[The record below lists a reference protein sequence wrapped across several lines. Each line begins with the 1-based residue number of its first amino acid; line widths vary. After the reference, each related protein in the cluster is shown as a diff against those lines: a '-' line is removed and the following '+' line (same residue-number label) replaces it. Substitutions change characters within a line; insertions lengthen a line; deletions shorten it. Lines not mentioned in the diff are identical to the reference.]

1 MPHGM
6 RPEDLL
12 AVLLETSEAAVI
24 GFTLEGR
31 VACWSSGAEK
41 LYGYSAREVA
51 GERLTR
57 LTPIYEIPAWESL
70 LEQARRGES
79 PAEGQTE
86 RLRKDGTPVRVMTRY
101 RLLHGSQGE
110 ATGLVEI
117 GRLLEWRG
125 SEAPPEPQL
134 RALMRQ
140 VPGIVWTCDQNLRI
154 TSHWGAGIPG
164 IKIRPGDLVGRSV
177 CELLESANRGASP
190 LSEHYDALAGNRRQ
204 FEFRRKDR
212 VLDGHVAPLRTATG
226 EIIGC
231 IGVAQDIT
239 DRKKSEEKIHYRATH
254 DALTGL
260 ANYREFIDTLERETK
275 RADRG
280 HGSFTVLLLDLD
292 DLKRINDRYGHLAG
306 NRALRR
312 LAKVMTEHCR
322 STDLAA
328 RYGGD
333 EFGVLLIDS
342 DVAMAEQVAERIGH
356 YLENDEEK
364 PKLSVSIGIGEFPA
378 DGRTSQELLEAAD
391 RQLYRRKRSTHA
403 KNGMSVAL
411 GKQG

>member
-1 MPHGM
+1 MPQEM

-31 VACWSSGAEK
+31 VVCWSGGAEK
-41 LYGYSAREVA
+41 LYGYSASEVK

-57 LTPIYEIPAWESL
+57 LTPIYEIAAWEGL
-70 LEQARRGES
+70 LEQARTGES
-79 PAEGQTE
+79 PAERQTE
-86 RLRKDGTPVRVMTRY
+86 RLRRDGTPVQVMTQY
-101 RLLHGSQGE
+101 RLLRGPEGE

-117 GRLLEWRG
+117 GKRLEWRG
-125 SEAPPEPQL
+125 SEAPAETQL
-134 RALMRQ
+134 RALIRQ

-154 TSHWGAGIPG
+154 TSNWGAGIPG
-164 IKIRPGDLVGRSV
+164 MKIRPGDLVGRSV

-190 LSEHYDALAGNRRQ
+190 LSEHYGALAGNTRQ
-204 FEFRRKDR
+204 FEFRRKGR
-212 VLDGHVAPLRTATG
+212 LLDGYIAPLRTAAG
-226 EIIGC
+226 EVIGC
-231 IGVAQDIT
+231 VGIAHDIT
-239 DRKKSEEKIHYRATH
+239 ERKKSEEKIHYRATH

-260 ANYREFIDTLERETK
+260 ANYREFIDTLERETR

-292 DLKRINDRYGHLAG
+292 DLKMINDRYGHLAG

-333 EFGVLLIDS
+333 EFGLLLIDS
-342 DVAMAEQVAERIGH
+342 DVAMAEQVAERIGY
-356 YLENDEEK
+356 YLRNDEEK
-364 PKLSVSIGIGEFPA
+364 PKLSVSIGIGVFPA

-391 RQLYRRKRSTHA
+391 RQLYRQKRATHR
-403 KNGMSVAL
+403 KNGLSMAH
-411 GKQG
+411 GKQV